1 MEFDKSNSVFQA
13 NVKTVENIQGEALD
27 FTKWSLYRRII
38 LRLHYLPALGLSQT
52 AQHRGGQ
59 IGCEIR

>member
-27 FTKWSLYRRII
+27 FTKWSLYGRII
-38 LRLHYLPALGLSQT
+38 LCFHYLPALGFSD
-52 AQHRGGQ
+52 APQHRGG
-59 IGCEIR
+59 